1 VPTLSKLLQPIAATC
16 PAETPA
22 ATALAELIALGAD
35 ALVVVRNGAPIGLFS
50 HREALA
56 MFGDGAGPVEHFM
69 RRPLPGRNLAD
80 SMESGAD
87 IMVREDTPALLLSED
102 EGSLFKK
109 TSRTVGM
116 VSAYD
121 ILAEIGKTTTDTASN
136 KVFSGRKDLGLNV
149 PVSPCQ
155 RACPIHQ
162 DIATYVDYV
171 SQGRYLDSWL
181 VIHETNPFPSMLG
194 RLCNHPCETDCK
206 RGWVQGPENAVS
218 IKSLKRFATDYAWA
232 RRMKIDYRRAPDN
245 GKARCRGR
253 VRPSRPHR
261 RPGPALDGLRRR
273 PL

>member
-136 KVFSGRKDLGLNV
+136 KVLFRTERPRAQCAGL
-149 PVSPCQ
+149 
-155 RACPIHQ
+155 
-162 DIATYVDYV
+162 
-171 SQGRYLDSWL
+171 
-181 VIHETNPFPSMLG
+181 
-194 RLCNHPCETDCK
+194 
-206 RGWVQGPENAVS
+206 AVS
-218 IKSLKRFATDYAWA
+218 A
-232 RRMKIDYRRAPDN
+232 RLPD
-245 GKARCRGR
+245 
-253 VRPSRPHR
+253 P
-261 RPGPALDGLRRR
+261 PGHCHLRRLR
-273 PL
+273 LAGPLSRFLARHSRDQSLPIDVGTPLQPPLRNRL